1 MIEPDGSSAAM
12 IRRMKSVHLAIAAF
26 LLLVPVVARG
36 NAGEFGSL
44 TPQEV
49 SAKLKQKN
57 VYVFDN
63 NSKDVFVAAHVPG
76 AKWLHPSEYEAKEL
90 PADKSATLIFYCHNE
105 H

>member
-1 MIEPDGSSAAM
+1 
-12 IRRMKSVHLAIAAF
+12 MKTIAVALASF
-26 LLLVPVVARG
+26 LLSVPVVAF
-36 NAGEFGSL
+36 AGDAGFGSL

-49 SAKLKQKN
+49 AAKLKEKN

-63 NSKDVFVAAHVPG
+63 NAPDVYKDAHLPH
-76 AKWLHPSEYEAKEL
+76 AKWLHPSEYDPKEL

>member
-1 MIEPDGSSAAM
+1 MRSILAAVFLF
-12 IRRMKSVHLAIAAF
+12 SVSLPLIAHA
-26 LLLVPVVARG
+26 AY
-36 NAGEFGSL
+36 EFGSL

-49 SAKLKQKN
+49 AAKLKQKN

-63 NSKDVFVAAHVPG
+63 NSPDVYKAGHVPH
-76 AKWLHPSEYEAKEL
+76 AKWLHPSEYDAKDL

>member
-1 MIEPDGSSAAM
+1 MKTLSA
-12 IRRMKSVHLAIAAF
+12 VLLAIFVAVP
-26 LLLVPVVARG
+26 LVAHG
-36 NAGEFGSL
+36 SDSGFGSL

-49 SAKLKQKN
+49 FAKLKQKN

-63 NSKDVFVAAHVPG
+63 NAPEVYKDAHVPG
-76 AKWLHPSEYEAKEL
+76 AKWLHPSEYDGQSL

>member
-1 MIEPDGSSAAM
+1 MKTLCSA
-12 IRRMKSVHLAIAAF
+12 
-26 LLLVPVVARG
+26 LLSLVVLVPVVARG
-36 NAGEFGSL
+36 GDAGFGSL

-49 SAKLKQKN
+49 AAKLKEKN

-63 NSKDVFVAAHVPG
+63 NAPEVYKAGHVPH
-76 AKWLHPSEYEAKEL
+76 AKWLHPSEYDAKEL

>member
-1 MIEPDGSSAAM
+1 
-12 IRRMKSVHLAIAAF
+12 MKTLAAF
-26 LLLVPVVARG
+26 VATLLLAVPLVAHASDSG
-36 NAGEFGSL
+36 FGSL

-49 SAKLKQKN
+49 AAKLKQKN

-63 NSKDVFVAAHVPG
+63 NDPDVYKAGHVPH
-76 AKWLHPSEYEAKEL
+76 AKWVHPSEYDAKEL